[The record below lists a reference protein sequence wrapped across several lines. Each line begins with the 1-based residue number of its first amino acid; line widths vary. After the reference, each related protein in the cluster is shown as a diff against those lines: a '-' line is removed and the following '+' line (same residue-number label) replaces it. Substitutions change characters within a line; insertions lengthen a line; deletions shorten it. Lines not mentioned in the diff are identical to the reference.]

1 MSDAI
6 DAYSAMN
13 GSMREL
19 VNSST
24 ALSDDEKLKMLADLD
39 AIDKNIDD
47 MKSQVSEASAETSS
61 DASA

>member
-1 MSDAI
+1 
-6 DAYSAMN
+6 MN

-47 MKSQVSEASAETSS
+47 MKSQLTEASAETST
-61 DASA
+61 DAAA